1 MTKITCHC
9 ERFCSYYYLVILSF
23 ILLYMYEYFAHIDSC
38 VSCACLVSRE
48 VRRGYQ
54 ILGTRLTDGCEL
66 LCGCWKSI
74 PGPRQEQVLFP
85 LSHLSSPG
93 YGYVVFY
100 CLMVKIPS
108 LLLAKFFAVI
118 L

>member
-1 MTKITCHC
+1 MKD
-9 ERFCSYYYLVILSF
+9 FAVVIIWLYCLF
-23 ILLYMYEYFAHIDSC
+23 ILFYMYECFTHIDIC

-48 VRRGYQ
+48 VRRGHQ
-54 ILGTRLTDGCEL
+54 ILETRLTDGCEL
-66 LCGCWKSI
+66 LCGA
-74 PGPRQEQVLFP
+74 GNQFLVLGRNKYSSL

-100 CLMVKIPS
+100 CLVVKMPS